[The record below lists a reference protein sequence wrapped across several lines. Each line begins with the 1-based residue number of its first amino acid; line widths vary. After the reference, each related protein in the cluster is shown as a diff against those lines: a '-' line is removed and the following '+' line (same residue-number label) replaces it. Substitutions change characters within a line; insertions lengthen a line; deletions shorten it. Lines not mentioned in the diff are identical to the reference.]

1 MPFWGVTFVQSFLID
16 FIRKVLRFY
25 NMAKFFEIST
35 SPILYLPNCP
45 HFPPTRNTQHF
56 YLFLFLF
63 FCFIF
68 KVKSEI
74 DNLLEKNT
82 LYT

>member
-35 SPILYLPNCP
+35 SPIL
-45 HFPPTRNTQHF
+45 
-56 YLFLFLF
+56 
-63 FCFIF
+63 
-68 KVKSEI
+68 
-74 DNLLEKNT
+74 
-82 LYT
+82 